1 MYYGQT
7 SVVDT
12 KEVFGMAK
20 FEVTVFNKEVREK
33 VNEGE
38 HHRQFTDD
46 WADLHYIEI
55 EASNESTARE
65 RAESKYPDNQGF
77 VIDSVML
84 VSSGFE

>member
-1 MYYGQT
+1 MEK
-7 SVVDT
+7 
-12 KEVFGMAK
+12 KEGIGRAK
-20 FEVTVFNKEVREK
+20 FEGTVCNKEVRKK

-55 EASNESTARE
+55 EAVNESIARE
-65 RAESKYPDNQGF
+65 RAESKYHDNQGF